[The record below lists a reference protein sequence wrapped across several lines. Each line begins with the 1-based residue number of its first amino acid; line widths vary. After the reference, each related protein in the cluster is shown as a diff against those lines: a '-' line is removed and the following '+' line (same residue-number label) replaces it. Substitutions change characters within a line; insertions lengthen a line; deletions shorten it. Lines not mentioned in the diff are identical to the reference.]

1 MHLSMQLHLFRIAFA
16 GSTLAGL
23 SPTTRPTLPMWLSV
37 RVLLA
42 LMLMLLAS
50 GAVFSV
56 LVRRWTTQRRR
67 VSLEDWAKAARLKFV
82 EGGAELLPEVL
93 ARLTPTVESV
103 MSLSGKDVQIVR
115 IATNASLTAGAAQHA
130 PPPVWKLLVIAVR
143 KPWSV
148 AGVRPEGAKQS
159 VLDLYSLSSF
169 PLLGGTERF
178 VVYAVDSD
186 AAADLPQS
194 ALRSL
199 LPSDLG
205 LLMLGHSMI
214 LDFSSRAFDE
224 LEFSRMIALAK
235 QLAQRVG

>member
-1 MHLSMQLHLFRIAFA
+1 MQAATQIQTAI
-16 GSTLAGL
+16 
-23 SPTTRPTLPMWLSV
+23 SV
-37 RVLLA
+37 RVLFTL
-42 LMLMLLAS
+42 LLLLLAS

-56 LVRRWTTQRRR
+56 LSRRWTTQRRR
-67 VSLEDWAKAARLKFV
+67 VSLEDWAKAARLKFT
-82 EGGAELLPEVL
+82 EGSSSLLPDVL
-93 ARLTPTVESV
+93 ARLKPTAESV
-103 MSLSGKDVQIVR
+103 MLLDSKEIQIVR
-115 IATNASLTAGAAQHA
+115 IATNASATAGAAAHA
-130 PPPVWKLLVIAVR
+130 PRPIWKLLVIAVP

-148 AGVRPEGAKQS
+148 AGVRPEGATQS

-169 PLLGGTERF
+169 PMLGGTERF

-194 ALRSL
+194 TIRSL

-224 LEFSRMIALAK
+224 LEFGRIIALAR
-235 QLAQRVG
+235 QLAQRIG